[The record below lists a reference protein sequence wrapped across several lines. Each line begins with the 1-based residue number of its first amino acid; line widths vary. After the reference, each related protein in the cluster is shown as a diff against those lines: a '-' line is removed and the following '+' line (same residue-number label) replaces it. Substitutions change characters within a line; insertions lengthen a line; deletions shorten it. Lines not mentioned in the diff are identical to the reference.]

1 MKQLQTLLLVLV
13 LLAFVGCGYKPSAK
27 YARQS
32 LGEKVSTFVII
43 SKEDPE
49 NSVLIKDAIDTALI
63 DTFHTSLTT
72 KAKSDSHLVI
82 SVSNP
87 SYSPIQYDQNGFVT
101 AYRMKVTLYI
111 TQYKDGKS
119 KKYTASGS
127 YDFAIEP
134 NAIISDQQRFDA
146 IRYAAQ
152 KAIVAYLAQ
161 VSSSGIKKEDHAD

>member
-1 MKQLQTLLLVLV
+1 MKQLQTLLLGLV

-72 KAKSDSHLVI
+72 KEKSDSHLVI
-82 SVSNP
+82 KISTP
-87 SYSPIQYDQNGFVT
+87 SYAPIQYDENGFVV
-101 AYRMKVTLYI
+101 AYRMKVTLHI
-111 TQYKDGKS
+111 TQYKDGH
-119 KKYTASGS
+119 KKNYSASGS